1 MMQLKAD
8 VQCVDDHQKR
18 KSRAG
23 IQMSDTSQGGG
34 WWIASDGKWYPPEVH
49 PYYQVPALPQAVPA
63 FPAFQNPTYSVGTPS
78 PQELGKRA
86 SGRLITSIAVGIV
99 AVALVIGAVVAFG
112 SSSKNIPAAASS
124 STSPQPSSA
133 TTDPIPAIASQWT
146 GYTRTFISAAQ
157 QENTTFLAA
166 AGDIT
171 KQSQR
176 ISTDATTASSNL
188 TGSNCTSLITSSDFS
203 AYSSCLSQD
212 RQATTQAENDETAA
226 NGEIQRDFTTID
238 TQVSNLNGYVHTYVS
253 QMGTIGWTPTLL
265 SMAVALGTGVS
276 KWGNDWQQIGAITQ
290 ANANEIGPLINS
302 TLAQDKSSWEDSMI
316 LLAGSLGITDPTITG
331 IH

>member
-1 MMQLKAD
+1 
-8 VQCVDDHQKR
+8 
-18 KSRAG
+18 
-23 IQMSDTSQGGG
+23 MSDTSQGGG

-49 PYYQVPALPQAVPA
+49 PNYRPPALPQVVPA
-63 FPAFQNPTYSVGTPS
+63 FPAFQNATYSVGTPG
-78 PQELGKRA
+78 PQEPGKRV
-86 SGRLITSIAVGIV
+86 SGRLINSIVV
-99 AVALVIGAVVAFG
+99 AVVVVAVLIGTVVAIG
-112 SSSKNIPAAASS
+112 SGSKHVSQAASS

-133 TTDPIPAIASQWT
+133 TTDPIPALASEWH
-146 GYTRTFISAAQ
+146 GYTTAFLASAQ

-166 AGDIT
+166 AGDIE

-176 ISTDATTASSNL
+176 ISTDGTTASSNL
-188 TGSNCTSLITSSDFS
+188 TGSNCTSIITGSDFS

-212 RQATTQAENDETAA
+212 RQATTQAENDKTAA
-226 NGEIQRDFTTID
+226 NGVIQQDFTTID
-238 TQVSNLNGYVHTYVS
+238 TQVSNLNGYVHSYVS
-253 QMGTIGWTPTLL
+253 QMGTIGWTPTLE

-276 KWGNDWQQIGAITQ
+276 RWGNDWQQIGAITA

-316 LLAGSLGITDPTITG
+316 LLAGSLGITDPMITG